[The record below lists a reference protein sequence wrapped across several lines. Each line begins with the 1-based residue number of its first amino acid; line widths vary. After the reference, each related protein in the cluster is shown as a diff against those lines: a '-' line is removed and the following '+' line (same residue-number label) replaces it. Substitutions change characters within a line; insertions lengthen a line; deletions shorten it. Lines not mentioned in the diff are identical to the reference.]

1 MAGIVY
7 GGEEGKGYRGLAQ
20 IFEFINDDGE
30 LFYRNCGQAA
40 AATMLTHEG
49 VLQPS
54 VESAMQVMRA
64 VENAHPPDNLFG
76 WLGTSRRCVKR
87 ICKAHRVDLVAID
100 GEQAL
105 RRELDRGNPVI
116 VMLAVAGGKFLGFDL
131 PGGHWMVAYGYDDEN
146 VYLTNCGTM
155 TWLEFRA
162 GWDALVPR
170 LIQMRRRGLACRKH
184 AIGTVAVTTHK

>member
-7 GGEEGKGYRGLAQ
+7 GGDDSKGYRGLAQ
-20 IFEFINDDGE
+20 IFEFVNDDGE

-49 VLQPS
+49 VLPPS
-54 VESAMQVMRA
+54 VQTATRVMRA
-64 VENAHPPDNLFG
+64 IENTHPPDNLLG
-76 WLGTSRRCVKR
+76 WFGTSRRCVNR
-87 ICKAHRVDLVAID
+87 ICKAHGVELTAID

-105 RRELDRGNPVI
+105 KRELDRANPVI

-155 TWLEFRA
+155 TWPEFRA

-170 LIQMRRRGLACRKH
+170 LIQMRRRGLACRNL
-184 AIGTVAVTTHK
+184 ATPAVA